1 MSILEHFKKFTGFK
15 VLEYFILHP
24 TYDIHLKEL
33 SRTLKISPGSAKLYC
48 DLFESEGILISR
60 RKGNLR
66 LFRLNNENFV
76 VKEIKKTYY
85 LLLLKEEGIQD
96 ICKKCNSLA
105 IYGSFASGEFDEKSD
120 LDILVI
126 GSKEDVNYT
135 LLHKIEEKV
144 GIRFQLTIL
153 PFYKW
158 EKMKEERDPFT
169 ESVIRK
175 HVLIKGAPL

>member
-1 MSILEHFKKFTGFK
+1 MPILEHFKKFTGFK

-24 TYDIHLKEL
+24 ACEIHLKEL
-33 SRTLKISPGSAKLYC
+33 ARTLKISPGSAKLYC
-48 DLFESEGILISR
+48 DLFESEDILISK

-66 LFRLNNENFV
+66 LFRLNNDDFA

-85 LLLLKEEGIQD
+85 LVLLKEKGIQD
-96 ICKKCNSLA
+96 ICKNCSSLA

-126 GSKEDVNYT
+126 GNKEDINYQ
-135 LLHKIEEKV
+135 LLHEIEDKV
-144 GIRFQLTIL
+144 GVRFQLTVI

-158 EKMKEERDPFT
+158 EKMKEEKDHFT

-175 HVLIKGAPL
+175 HLLIKGAPL

>member
-1 MSILEHFKKFTGFK
+1 MSMLEHFKKFTGFK
-15 VLEYFILHP
+15 VLEYFLLHP
-24 TYDIHLKEL
+24 TCEIHLKEL
-33 SRTLKISPGSAKLYC
+33 ARALKISSGSAKLYC
-48 DLFESEGILISR
+48 DLFESEGILLSR

-66 LFRLNNENFV
+66 LFRLNNDDFA

-85 LLLLKEEGIQD
+85 LLLLKEKGIQN
-96 ICKKCNSLA
+96 ICKNCSSLA

-126 GSKEDVNYT
+126 GSKEDIDYK
-135 LLHKIEEKV
+135 LLREIEERV
-144 GIRFQLTIL
+144 GVSLQLTVL

-158 EKMKEERDPFT
+158 EKMKEEKDHFA